1 MRFLKH
7 REMILIV
14 GKIGGIIGKT
24 DLEREMFGT
33 LSSINILGI
42 LRLRELSKDWHLQME
57 LSDFRIA

>member
-1 MRFLKH
+1 
-7 REMILIV
+7 MILMV

-24 DLEREMFGT
+24 DLEREMFRT

-57 LSDFRIA
+57 LSDSRIAQLVDL

>member
-1 MRFLKH
+1 
-7 REMILIV
+7 MILIV

-24 DLEREMFGT
+24 DLEREMFRT

-57 LSDFRIA
+57 LSDSRIA

>member
-1 MRFLKH
+1 M
-7 REMILIV
+7 V

-24 DLEREMFGT
+24 DLEREMFRT

-57 LSDFRIA
+57 LSDSRIAQLVDL